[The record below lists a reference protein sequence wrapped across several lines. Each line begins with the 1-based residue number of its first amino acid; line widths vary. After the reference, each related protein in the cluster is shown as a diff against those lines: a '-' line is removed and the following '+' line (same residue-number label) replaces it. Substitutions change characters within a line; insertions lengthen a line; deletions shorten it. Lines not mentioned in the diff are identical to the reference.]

1 MKLVD
6 FARDRLIEPQ
16 TVRIYMKRHGMEY
29 DTEKG
34 LTDEQIEK
42 LSEKY
47 PEPAKKIVEQIEDAT
62 TKALLSA
69 QDEIIRLQKQ
79 VQKLTEDTARMLL
92 LEEKTQALTDTNKE
106 QADQIEKLKVDKAV
120 SDKEQEHLQA
130 KVTEQEQEIERLKS
144 RKLWQRIFNT

>member
-106 QADQIEKLKVDKAV
+106 QAEQIEKLKVDKAV

>member
-106 QADQIEKLKVDKAV
+106 QAEQIEKLKVDKAV

-144 RKLWQRIFNT
+144 RNLWERIFNK

>member
-106 QADQIEKLKVDKAV
+106 QAEQIEKLKVDKAV
-120 SDKEQEHLQA
+120 SDKEQEHLQT

-144 RKLWQRIFNT
+144 RNLWQRILNT

>member
-6 FARDRLIEPQ
+6 FARDRLVEPQ

-29 DTEKG
+29 DTEHG
-34 LTDEQIEK
+34 LTDEQIKE

-47 PEPAKKIVEQIEDAT
+47 PEPAQKIVEQIEDAT

-92 LEEKTQALTDTNKE
+92 LEEKTQALTDTNRE
-106 QADQIEKLKVDKAV
+106 QAERIEKLKVDKAV
-120 SDKEQEHLQA
+120 SDKEQEHLQT

-144 RKLWQRIFNT
+144 RNLWQRILNT

>member
-6 FARDRLIEPQ
+6 FARDRLVEPQ
-16 TVRIYMKRHGMEY
+16 TVRIYMKHHGMEY
-29 DTEKG
+29 DTEHG
-34 LTDEQIEK
+34 LTDEQIKE

-47 PEPAKKIVEQIEDAT
+47 PEPAQKIVEQIEDAT

-92 LEEKTQALTDTNKE
+92 LEEKTQALTDTNRE
-106 QADQIEKLKVDKAV
+106 QAERIEKLKVDKAV
-120 SDKEQEHLQA
+120 SDKEQEHLQT

-144 RKLWQRIFNT
+144 RNLWQRILNT